1 MSRVKPPTSPT
12 QAVARRSAEIERPT
26 EPAPAG
32 AEQSMSNLDADKVRV
47 FAGRANP
54 QLAQRICEYLQIPL
68 GRAKAE
74 LFPDG
79 ELIVKVDE
87 DVRGRDCFIIQP
99 TSHPVNAHLMEL
111 FIWIDTL
118 RRASASRVTAVIPY
132 FGYARQDRKDEGR
145 TPITAK
151 LVANLLER
159 AWADRMVAVDLH
171 AAQVQGFFDIPV
183 DHLNAGPVLGKW
195 FKSLRLSNRVFVSPD
210 VGNVKRAQ
218 VYANKLGGEI
228 CIIDKRRKSGSETKA
243 AHIIGDVKDKNVLI
257 VDDMITTGGTITEAI
272 RILRDHGAGDIYIAA
287 THAVFAPP
295 AMERLSACPFTKLA
309 VTDTIPIG
317 NRCDS
322 IKDRLAV
329 LSVAELL
336 GEAIHRIH
344 HNESISALFRPE
356 GDGPRD

>member
-1 MSRVKPPTSPT
+1 MSH
-12 QAVARRSAEIERPT
+12 
-26 EPAPAG
+26 
-32 AEQSMSNLDADKVRV
+32 LDADKLKV
-47 FAGRANP
+47 FTCRGNP
-54 QLAQRICEYLQIPL
+54 TLAQKICDYLQIQL
-68 GRAKAE
+68 GNGRTE

-87 DVRGRDCFIIQP
+87 DVRGRDCFVVQP

-118 RRASASRVTAVIPY
+118 KRASAQRVTAVIPY

-159 AWADRMVAVDLH
+159 AGADRVVSVDLH

-183 DHLNAGPVLGKW
+183 DHLNAGPVFGKW
-195 FKSLRLSNRVFVSPD
+195 FRSLNLTNTVFVSPD

-218 VYANKLGGEI
+218 VYAAMLGGEI
-228 CIIDKRRKSGSETKA
+228 CIIDKRRKSGTEIKV
-243 AHIIGDVKDKNVLI
+243 AHIIGDVAGKNVFMT
-257 VDDMITTGGTITEAI
+257 DDMITTAGTVTEACKV
-272 RILRDHGAGDIYIAA
+272 LKQHGAKDIYISA
-287 THAVFAPP
+287 THGVFAPP
-295 AMERLSACPFTKLA
+295 AMERLAEAPFTLLS

-317 NRCDS
+317 HRADA
-322 IKDRLAV
+322 IKDRLVV
-329 LSVAELL
+329 LSVADLL

-344 HNESISALFRPE
+344 HNESVSALFKKE
-356 GDGPRD
+356 NGKSGMK